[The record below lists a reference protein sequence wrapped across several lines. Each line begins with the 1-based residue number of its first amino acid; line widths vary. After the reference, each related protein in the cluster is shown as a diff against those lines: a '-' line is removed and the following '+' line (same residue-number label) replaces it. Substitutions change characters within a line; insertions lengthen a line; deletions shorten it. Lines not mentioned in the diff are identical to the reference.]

1 MQIKRIRATNFK
13 TYLNLDLDLSVV
25 SGDRPIILIGG
36 ANGGGKTTLFEAI
49 YGALYGLS
57 IPSAARFQE
66 LLNAGS
72 VRKTEPKI
80 TLEIQFSGQV
90 LNQTQQYVLTRTYA
104 LNSEQKPVESVRLN
118 MDGNIFQYGT
128 ATPATQRAEQQRQV
142 DKIIKANLP
151 RELSRYFLFDAME
164 AGNLLKEDTGAAY
177 GLNRVIRENIENVM
191 GFDKYLRLARAS
203 ESVTQEWMAQRLRV
217 ENEKQEYLAL
227 VNQKR
232 DLDGTLQRLRDQLT
246 EALQYAVQNK
256 DLYDGLKAGMN
267 QETTI
272 KGRVDELNRQMQATT
287 EREAA
292 YMSQVD
298 AFAKS
303 MEPHV
308 GLPHLADALRAEVA
322 LILVA
327 QTNAAGSTT
336 DLSPE
341 RVERVIRLLIRRLQ
355 QTGAL
360 TEAVNMATLTAEVLA
375 ELAKT
380 ESARPYAFLDPA
392 EVRALETLVQ
402 TTYVNPFA
410 GLAAQQADI
419 DLAISQLPRL
429 KAQVEELKA
438 QVAGKDYSLLR
449 AYEENEATIRRIEG
463 EITQAENDVRQV
475 DKKIV
480 QYDIQMQDEPDPRY
494 ETLKRLKPFFEATAN
509 ELLRAKKR
517 EIEERMRTDLN
528 KNLVAYKDVIERVE
542 LSEDLRDLTFRLY
555 HVAGNEIYLSQL
567 NTASKQV
574 VIQVLLKA
582 LHEFGD
588 YDPPVMI
595 DTVMGVFGSETREA
609 IVENYFPDLSSQ
621 TILLSSDEEIRQ
633 HKEYPALEPFI
644 SKTYTLIRD
653 RFAQQTQ
660 VEDGYFGQPHTV

>member
-1 MQIKRIRATNFK
+1 MLIKRIRATNFK
-13 TYLNLDLDLSVV
+13 TYLNLDLDLSVAAA
-25 SGDRPIILIGG
+25 DRPIILIGG

-57 IPSAARFQE
+57 IPSAARFRE
-66 LLNAGS
+66 LLNAGNVQTQS
-72 VRKTEPKI
+72 SPKI

-104 LNSEQKPVESVRLN
+104 LNTEQKPVESVKLN
-118 MDGNIFQYGT
+118 MDGSIFQYGT
-128 ATPATQRAEQQRQV
+128 ATPPAQRMEQQRQV

-151 RELSRYFLFDAME
+151 QELSRYFLFDAME
-164 AGNLLKEDTGAAY
+164 AGNLLKEDQ
-177 GLNRVIRENIENVM
+177 LNRVIRENIENVM

-203 ESVTQEWMAQRLRV
+203 ESVTQEWTAQRLRV
-217 ENEKQEYLAL
+217 EKEKQEYIAL

-232 DLDGTLQRLRDQLT
+232 ELDITLQRLRDRHT
-246 EALQYAVQNK
+246 ESLQYAVQNK

-267 QETTI
+267 QETAI
-272 KGRVDELNRQMQATT
+272 KSRIDELNRQVQATT

-292 YMSQVD
+292 HMSQID
-298 AFAKS
+298 ALTKN
-303 MEPHV
+303 MESHL

-322 LILVA
+322 LILA
-327 QTNAAGSTT
+327 KQNEADRAGA

-341 RVERVIRLLIRRLQ
+341 RVERVVHLLIGQLQ
-355 QTGAL
+355 RTGTL
-360 TEAVNMATLTAEVLA
+360 TETVDTAQLTASVLA
-375 ELAKT
+375 DLTKT
-380 ESARPYAFLDPA
+380 ESNQPYAFLDPA

-402 TTYVNPFA
+402 TTYVNP
-410 GLAAQQADI
+410 LLSLSTQQTDLE
-419 DLAISQLPRL
+419 LAIGQLPKL
-429 KAQVEELKA
+429 WSQVEELKA
-438 QVAGKDYSLLR
+438 QVAGKDYTLLR
-449 AYEENEATIRRIEG
+449 AYEENEAQIRRLEG
-463 EITQAENDVRQV
+463 EITQTEADIRQV
-475 DKKIV
+475 EKKIV
-480 QYDIQMQDEPDPRY
+480 QFDIQMQDEPDPRY
-494 ETLKRLKPFFEATAN
+494 ETLKRLKPFFEETAN
-509 ELLRAKKR
+509 QLLRAKKR
-517 EIEERMRTDLN
+517 EIEERMRADLN

-555 HVAGNEIYLSQL
+555 HTAGNEIYLSQL

-574 VIQVLLKA
+574 VVQVLLKA

-621 TILLSSDEEIRQ
+621 TILLSSDEEIRLA
-633 HKEYPALEPFI
+633 KEFVALEPFI
-644 SKTYTLIRD
+644 SRTYTLVRD

-660 VEDGYFGQPHTV
+660 VENGYFGKSTPA